1 MMEEYVKEGLKM
13 ELAENIY
20 ESYGTHLRDL
30 KVVGHPI
37 LINNFEDF
45 IENMRW
51 LPEPAFY
58 AGSFIIAVNIIQDGT
73 VDFW

>member
-1 MMEEYVKEGLKM
+1 M

-45 IENMRW
+45 IE
-51 LPEPAFY
+51 
-58 AGSFIIAVNIIQDGT
+58 IC
-73 VDFW
+73 VDCQNLRFTQVLL

>member
-37 LINNFEDF
+37 LNTNNLK
-45 IENMRW
+45 I
-51 LPEPAFY
+51 L
-58 AGSFIIAVNIIQDGT
+58 SKIC
-73 VDFW
+73 VDCQNLRFTQVLL

>member
-1 MMEEYVKEGLKM
+1 MTQATLLNKPEHIIFVKM

-45 IENMRW
+45 IENMR
-51 LPEPAFY
+51 
-58 AGSFIIAVNIIQDGT
+58 
-73 VDFW
+73 

>member
-1 MMEEYVKEGLKM
+1 M

-45 IENMRW
+45 YRKYALIARTCVLRRFFYNCSQYYTRW
-51 LPEPAFY
+51 HGRFLV
-58 AGSFIIAVNIIQDGT
+58 G
-73 VDFW
+73 